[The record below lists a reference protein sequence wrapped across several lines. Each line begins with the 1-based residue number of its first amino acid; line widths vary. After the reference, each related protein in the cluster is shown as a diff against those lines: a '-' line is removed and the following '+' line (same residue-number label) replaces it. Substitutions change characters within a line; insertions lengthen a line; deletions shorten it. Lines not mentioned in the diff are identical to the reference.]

1 MSKLGKIFVIR
12 YREGA
17 YSKEVYPVVYKNQER
32 YVCKVPGSYTIKEF
46 VKGNSYFCV
55 MSVEEFYREV
65 QKGLNSSHAYTVF
78 VGNDDHIDFEKY
90 RTVSTNEIKL
100 KKLES
105 KLIYDRGRIE
115 IWKKDI
121 QDAQARIE
129 KKEED
134 TVELEKKI
142 EELKVLIEKEKTNE

>member
-17 YSKEVYPVVYKNQER
+17 YSKEVYPVVYENQER
-32 YVCKVPGSYTIKEF
+32 YVCKVPGSYTVKEF

-55 MSVEEFYREV
+55 MSVKEFYREV

-90 RTVSTNEIKL
+90 RTVSTNEINL

-105 KLIYDRGRIE
+105 KLIYDEGRIE

-121 QDAQARIE
+121 EDAQARIAKMEESNVVVRE
-129 KKEED
+129 KIKHLKE
-134 TVELEKKI
+134 
-142 EELKVLIEKEKTNE
+142 LIEKEKTNE